1 MLKKIYKNIEY
12 IKEICKNIKC
22 GKKIKWN
29 VDFLKSTIECLVQR
43 MLQI

>member
-12 IKEICKNIKC
+12 IKEICKNIKY

-29 VDFLKSTIECLVQR
+29 VDFLKSTMECLVQR